1 MPVDINRLTEGWLEL
16 ESDPGL
22 FTLLLED
29 FGVKGVQVEE
39 IYDLQK
45 SLEGP
50 VYGFIFLFRWIE
62 ERRSRRKVVDQSETF
77 VKDEEVVNN
86 IFFAQ
91 QMVPNSC
98 ATHALLSVLLNCPNI
113 HLGATLSRLKAH
125 TSGMCPENKGW
136 AIGNT
141 PELAK
146 AHNSHAMPQAKRR
159 LDKSSGVSTG
169 RYTGEAFHFVS
180 YVPIHGKLFELDG
193 LKPFPMDHG
202 PWGEKEDWTEKFRRV
217 ITDRL
222 GIATGEQYH
231 DIRFNLMAVVPDRRL
246 ALDHKLKMLKTNRQI
261 VLEALQQLVKLTH
274 PDLTEKDGTQNSDEK
289 KETDTPNTEN
299 MKKETSKICTQKV
312 KINGIMIDPEERK
325 IKKEPMEHEPCNVS
339 NSILEAHNY
348 AKIKVDHSSNT
359 TKPEKVIGDDSDKEQ
374 SSAPIRLSCNISTQ
388 ESTEENRSRELITT
402 KAHTEIHSLTNA
414 HDASNGKMLPSS
426 VESPPNTCSQ
436 LHNVNQESSQVSTG
450 CQSHTSKLSSE
461 SSVISSS
468 TTQISVSCITNSSI
482 VGGIAITPVPA
493 APASVSAMS
502 PTVTNTTPAI
512 HSPVITHSIST
523 SHTPSVQPQLPPPS
537 SVSGHSVTTSNQ
549 VNSLSLL
556 SPPGPPDYSTPLTI
570 QTSPAP
576 STSSTDTSSEV
587 GSAFNSPTQGWG
599 WNSGQSSPTSTK
611 DFKKFVVI
619 RVAGSGEEKVDSP
632 SARISSTVNTNGKR
646 FSADVTNTSKRVCLE
661 NGQKVWEKDIDKS
674 GTVNRENSTAPLLPK
689 GFNAENEGN
698 TVTEE
703 KKPDTKICSKYPE
716 LFEPHTFAPKD
727 LLALLKNLE
736 NEISVCEMNLRDE
749 NEKRKKYK
757 IDDCRRTHN
766 YDEFICT
773 FLSMLAQQGK
783 LADLVQQHLLLKKP
797 GLPVPRVQRPAKKV
811 ETRPSPSRRRR
822 GRTKYRKRK

>member
-62 ERRSRRKVVDQSETF
+62 ERRSRRKIVDEIDSF

-98 ATHALLSVLLNCPNI
+98 ATHALLSVLLNCPDI

-159 LDKSSGVSTG
+159 LDKSASSGGVSTG

-222 GIATGEQYH
+222 GITAGEPYH
-231 DIRFNLMAVVPDRRL
+231 DIRFNLMAVVPDRRI
-246 ALDHKLKMLKTNRQI
+246 ALTRKIKTLKTNRQI
-261 VLEALQQLVKLTH
+261 VLEALQQLVKLTQSEQH
-274 PDLTEKDGTQNSDEK
+274 RHRQRQQRREEEEDEK
-289 KETDTPNTEN
+289 PPAGSAEAAATFARGAQEAEDEEHDDAAGGDRADGDAEVGGLSPARDSERSGGTDC
-299 MKKETSKICTQKV
+299 SS
-312 KINGIMIDPEERK
+312 PEIPEG
-325 IKKEPMEHEPCNVS
+325 S
-339 NSILEAHNY
+339 
-348 AKIKVDHSSNT
+348 
-359 TKPEKVIGDDSDKEQ
+359 PEK
-374 SSAPIRLSCNISTQ
+374 AL
-388 ESTEENRSRELITT
+388 
-402 KAHTEIHSLTNA
+402 
-414 HDASNGKMLPSS
+414 AS
-426 VESPPNTCSQ
+426 
-436 LHNVNQESSQVSTG
+436 
-450 CQSHTSKLSSE
+450 
-461 SSVISSS
+461 
-468 TTQISVSCITNSSI
+468 
-482 VGGIAITPVPA
+482 
-493 APASVSAMS
+493 
-502 PTVTNTTPAI
+502 
-512 HSPVITHSIST
+512 
-523 SHTPSVQPQLPPPS
+523 PQQQRRQQHLCP
-537 SVSGHSVTTSNQ
+537 
-549 VNSLSLL
+549 L
-556 SPPGPPDYSTPLTI
+556 DYSTPLTI
-570 QTSPAP
+570 QISPAP
-576 STSSTDTSSEV
+576 SSSSTDTSSEV
-587 GSAFNSPTQGWG
+587 GSAFNSPTQGWS
-599 WNSGQSSPTSTK
+599 WNSGQNSPTSAK

-619 RVAGSGEEKVDSP
+619 RVGGSGSGSSEEKMDSPTGSRVSLGGTGTKRSSGGGDAAVPPGKKLCPDTPASSSVSPSSVSSTPAASP
-632 SARISSTVNTNGKR
+632 SAAHVPAGCGDVHSGP
-646 FSADVTNTSKRVCLE
+646 ADGPPLGTTSVTNTAAAADHDK
-661 NGQKVWEKDIDKS
+661 KVDLKM
-674 GTVNRENSTAPLLPK
+674 
-689 GFNAENEGN
+689 
-698 TVTEE
+698 
-703 KKPDTKICSKYPE
+703 CSKYPE
-716 LFEPHTFAPKD
+716 LFEPHKFAPKD

-736 NEISVCEMNLRDE
+736 NEIGVCELSLQEE
-749 NEKRKKYK
+749 NDKRNKYK
-757 IDDCRRTHN
+757 VDDCRRTHN

-773 FLSMLAQQGK
+773 FLSMLAQQGQ
-783 LADLVQQHLLLKKP
+783 LADLVLQHQVQQHKKSP
-797 GLPVPRVQRPAKKV
+797 APTRTLQRPPKKA
-811 ETRPSPSRRRR
+811 EAATPPTPPTARPSPTRRRR
-822 GRTKYRKRK
+822 GRAKYRRRK